1 MQLHVELDIINELCT
16 LHRFLVEF
24 LSRMNNVFA
33 NEKKIRFLLLQASYY
48 GILHAQF
55 QKDALIQEKD
65 FFTFITLLHCSH
77 Y

>member
-1 MQLHVELDIINELCT
+1 MHVT
-16 LHRFLVEF
+16 SFLVEF

-33 NEKKIRFLLLQASYY
+33 NEKKMSFLSLQASYY

-65 FFTFITLLHCSH
+65 FFTFITLLHCH